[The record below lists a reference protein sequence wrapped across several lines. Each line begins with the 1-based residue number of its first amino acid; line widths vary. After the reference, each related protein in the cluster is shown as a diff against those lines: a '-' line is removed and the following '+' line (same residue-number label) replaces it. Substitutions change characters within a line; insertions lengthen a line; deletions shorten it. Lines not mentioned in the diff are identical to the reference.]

1 MLWNYVLIVSIST
14 FYVHLGPFENTVYA
28 VYLCL
33 LCMTWISA
41 STLNASDSSEEDLGK
56 NIERCFFV
64 LMTYNLPYLCFYL
77 ILSYLVWTCRF
88 SIVLF
93 SLENMILKNLLED
106 TVFRNVLGQKKPGLS
121 AVNHQR
127 RGDTQN
133 NNENNNDTIL
143 LLLAVRTQEM
153 SWGNRGYFRNRNKLR
168 WSSHISQNKQSNKGR
183 DLYFEGEAIGLIC

>member
-1 MLWNYVLIVSIST
+1 MFL
-14 FYVHLGPFENTVYA
+14 F
-28 VYLCL
+28 
-33 LCMTWISA
+33 
-41 STLNASDSSEEDLGK
+41 DSKLFGMK
-56 NIERCFFV
+56 
-64 LMTYNLPYLCFYL
+64 
-77 ILSYLVWTCRF
+77 CRF

-93 SLENMILKNLLED
+93 SLENMIFKNLLED

-143 LLLAVRTQEM
+143 LLLAVRTKEM

-168 WSSHISQNKQSNKGR
+168 
-183 DLYFEGEAIGLIC
+183 